1 MAVLNFLTLDSL
13 PLGFGFH
20 PTDVELISHYLKSK
34 ILGQNMDVEV
44 IPEID
49 IYKHEPWDLPAKSPI
64 PSKDCKWHFFN
75 ARDRKYPNGS
85 RSNRA
90 TVAGYWKST
99 GKDRNIKIR
108 NRAIGTKKT
117 LVFHKGRPPCGE
129 RTDWIMHEYHL
140 NESECKGAPGMKDAF
155 VICRITKKNGMG
167 SEYDDDLPSNFA
179 DENSHLPLVS
189 TNCQM
194 QLAEEDPPSP
204 PKVLDPT
211 METVKEEPPSPPK
224 VLNPSQSAVVDPAW
238 PEVSNPSHPE
248 VVDDYEAW
256 CNELYYAD
264 IDKTSLT
271 GNSNIKFQAPV
282 VDNMPAPKQDM
293 GGYVS
298 ELNHQLDIYA
308 SSNELPFLPAYTTY
322 LEIPGGV
329 EFSPFMAEE
338 HSVNSYLFD
347 NEYNMDDVF
356 TAADLQSPTHAYN
369 TTNDTGIQIRQR
381 HPIPTD
387 EEQNKRIRL
396 QVHKSSSSVTVN
408 QTVKFVNRDHCLR
421 CQDNVSEPLQVKSKS
436 EPSVLDH
443 KVTSSHRQR
452 KSASP
457 DQVQKKASHR
467 RCSSAVLVMTCVM
480 GAAALACGFVMKNAW
495 SYRFI

>member
-20 PTDVELISHYLKSK
+20 PTDVELISHYLKNK

-140 NESECKGAPGMKDAF
+140 NESECKGARGMKDAF

-167 SEYDDDLPSNFA
+167 SEDEDDLPLNFT

-194 QLAEEDPPSP
+194 QLAVPEEDPPSS

-211 METVKEEPPSPPK
+211 SEMVKEEPPSPPK

-238 PEVSNPSHPE
+238 PEVSNPSLPD
-248 VVDDYEAW
+248 VVDYEAW
-256 CNELYYAD
+256 INELAGD
-264 IDKTSLT
+264 P
-271 GNSNIKFQAPV
+271 NIKFQAPV
-282 VDNMPAPKQDM
+282 VDNVPAPKLDM
-293 GGYVS
+293 DAYFS
-298 ELNHQLDIYA
+298 EVNHQLDIYA
-308 SSNELPFLPAYTTY
+308 SSNELPFFPTYTP
-322 LEIPGGV
+322 LEMPGGV
-329 EFSPFMAEE
+329 EFSPFMTEE
-338 HSVNSYLFD
+338 HSVNSYLFND
-347 NEYNMDDVF
+347 GYTDMDDVF
-356 TAADLQSPTHAYN
+356 TAEDLQSPIHASY

-381 HPIPTD
+381 CPIPTD

-408 QTVKFVNRDHCLR
+408 QTVKFVSRDHCLR
-421 CQDNVSEPLQVKSKS
+421 CQDNVGGPLQVKSESK
-436 EPSVLDH
+436 PSVLDH
-443 KVTSSHRQR
+443 KAMSNPGHR

-457 DQVQKKASHR
+457 DQVQKRASHR
-467 RCSSAVLVMTCVM
+467 RCSSAVLVVTCVV
-480 GAAALACGFVMKNAW
+480 GAAALTCGFVMKNAW
-495 SYRFI
+495 SYMFI